1 MARGLKNKKTVIVW
15 GGIFVY
21 FLNVVLKFIIEYILN
36 SILGGNT

>member
-21 FLNVVLKFIIEYILN
+21 FLNVLKCIIEYTLN